1 MPNERDCECGGERE
15 KLKFPFYLINITIG
29 SRPLNADIVVRVLGE
44 RGILSESGAVHE
56 VEEIAV
62 VGAEVQHGRGAG
74 PAVPLRV

>member
-1 MPNERDCECGGERE
+1 MRETANAEGEGE
-15 KLKFPFYLINITIG
+15 GKLKFPFYLINITIRR
-29 SRPLNADIVVRVLGE
+29 RPLNADIVVRVLGE